1 MLRNSQDG
9 FLPSR
14 SPSAWG
20 SIVNTLQG
28 QGPIYSDALATP
40 RVRSWDADLGLWVP
54 PWVPF
59 RLLPAMSPFVPRP
72 LLLFV
77 DALLSFMLEVF
88 LRCQGLFGAL
98 FIFEER
104 L

>member
-1 MLRNSQDG
+1 MVFCPPGAPQRGVL
-9 FLPSR
+9 L
-14 SPSAWG
+14 
-20 SIVNTLQG
+20 SILFRDRVPYTVMHW
-28 QGPIYSDALATP
+28 ATP